1 MVSITDIPDS
11 PTLNF
16 LSSLQF
22 LSRRGRMNDRPLRVI
37 GKHFNISS
45 GAWQIH
51 ALVRSGTSPNPS
63 VGSIWR
69 RLADEKPPRYQHLDR
84 VRP

>member
-11 PTLNF
+11 PTPNF

-22 LSRRGRMNDRPLRVI
+22 LSPRGRMNDRPLRVI

-45 GAWQIH
+45 GAWQIL
-51 ALVRSGTSPNPS
+51 ALVRSGTSPNPLA
-63 VGSIWR
+63 GSIWR
-69 RLADEKPPRYQHLDR
+69 RLANGKPLHYQHSDR